1 MKNDSPK
8 LQLTSL
14 TIFSIAMGFL
24 EAAVVVYLRSLF
36 YPEGFTF
43 PLTLM
48 TPNILFTEY
57 LREISTLVMLVSLS
71 LFGGRNTSEKLSIFL
86 FSFGVWDIFYYVWL
100 KVLLDWPPSLFTYD
114 ILFLI
119 PVIWIA
125 PVLAP
130 IICSLTMIGIA
141 GCITYASQKNYRI
154 VIRLRHYISFF
165 VGVLVIFIS
174 FIWDFAEMIV
184 GGGFLSRF
192 WTLPA
197 DPAFQRI
204 LEEYIPVSFPWPL
217 FITGELLILITSLSL
232 CREILNKSKLKG
244 NNNS

>member
-1 MKNDSPK
+1 MKKDS
-8 LQLTSL
+8 LNLRLTSL

-24 EAAVVVYLRSLF
+24 EAAVVVYLRSIF
-36 YPEGFTF
+36 YPDGFTF

-48 TPNILFTEY
+48 TPHILLTEY
-57 LREISTLVMLVSLS
+57 LREISTVVMLLSLS
-71 LFGGRNTSEKLSIFL
+71 LFGGRNSSERFSIFL
-86 FSFGVWDIFYYVWL
+86 FTFGVWDIFYYVWL

-119 PVIWIA
+119 PVIWVS

-130 IICSLTMIGIA
+130 VICSWTMIGIA
-141 GCITYASQKNYRI
+141 GCMRYASQKNYRI
-154 VIRLRHYISFF
+154 VIRLHHQVLFA

-174 FIWDFAEMIV
+174 FIWDFARIII

-204 LEEYIPVSFPWPL
+204 LGAYIPASFPWPL
-217 FITGELLILITSLSL
+217 FIAGELLILITALSL
-232 CREILNKSKLKG
+232 CRGIINKS
-244 NNNS
+244 N